1 MQNHENNKKNI
12 EKEEAFGGEEGR
24 KLQFFLSSPFYSF
37 PSPFSPCY
45 VGLKMDIIL
54 SILAIDSWL

>member
-24 KLQFFLSSPFYSF
+24 KLQFFLSSPFHSF

-45 VGLKMDIIL
+45 VG
-54 SILAIDSWL
+54 